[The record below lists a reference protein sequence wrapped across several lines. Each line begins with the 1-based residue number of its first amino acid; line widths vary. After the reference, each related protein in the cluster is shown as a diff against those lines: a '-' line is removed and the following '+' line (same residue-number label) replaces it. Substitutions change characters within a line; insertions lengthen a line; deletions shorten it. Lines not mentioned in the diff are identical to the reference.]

1 MSALLPPLP
10 PLRMTPREAW
20 FAAKESVP
28 FESSKGRVSAEM
40 VVPYPPG
47 IPVLCPGEEITAEVH
62 GFLADQKAKGRH
74 LHCSAG
80 DGLETL
86 SVVR

>member
-1 MSALLPPLP
+1 
-10 PLRMTPREAW
+10 MTPREAW
-20 FAAKESVP
+20 FAEKEAVP
-28 FESSKGRVSAEM
+28 FEDARGRTSAEM

-47 IPVLCPGEEITAEVH
+47 IPILCPGEIVTDAVH
-62 GFLADQKAKGRH
+62 DFLAEQRAKGRH
-74 LHCSAG
+74 LHCAAG